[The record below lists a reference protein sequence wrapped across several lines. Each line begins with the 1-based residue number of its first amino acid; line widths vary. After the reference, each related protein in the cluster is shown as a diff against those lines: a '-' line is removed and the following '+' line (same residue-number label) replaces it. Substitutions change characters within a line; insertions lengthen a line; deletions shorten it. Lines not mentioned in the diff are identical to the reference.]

1 MFGKTSMQIIKL
13 TVVFTFNDSIKTFS
27 CGIERDKIPSTI
39 SITRIEIMIGAPM
52 LKAISNVLANS
63 LTIPP
68 IDSSVKVGYPR
79 LTMSNDVIRPLIICL
94 YNPLA
99 KKTMIAS
106 Q

>member
-1 MFGKTSMQIIKL
+1 MFGKTNIQIIKL

-68 IDSSVKVGYPR
+68 IDSSVKV
-79 LTMSNDVIRPLIICL
+79 DIRD
-94 YNPLA
+94 
-99 KKTMIAS
+99 
-106 Q
+106 